1 MLKEIHPKR
10 RILDMGCGEK
20 KLAHK
25 KRFPNYN
32 FMGEVVGL
40 DLNKTE
46 QTDVVCDLNKGKIPF
61 KDNYFDIVYTHHC
74 LEHLEN
80 PVEVLLDVHRI
91 LKKGGYFL
99 IRVPHVSYI
108 GSMADLTHIRLFGY
122 SSLNFLTQG
131 DHAQLKNKERF
142 KLIKRKI
149 IFGRFYR
156 SLGIEYFAN
165 HFPNIYN
172 CFFEGI
178 FTARE
183 MHFEL
188 KKCL

>member
-1 MLKEIHPKR
+1 MKKLNIKKGD
-10 RILDMGCGEK
+10 RILDLGCGEN
-20 KLAHK
+20 KLYNK
-25 KRFPNYN
+25 DKFLGYN
-32 FMGEVVGL
+32 FEGEVIGL
-40 DLNKTE
+40 DFLKLDGV
-46 QTDVVCDLNKGKIPF
+46 DVVCDLNKGKLPF

-80 PVEVLLDVHRI
+80 PVEVILGVHRI

-108 GSMADLTHIRLFGY
+108 DSRADLTHIRLFGY

-149 IFGRFYR
+149 VFGRFYR
-156 SLGIEYFAN
+156 SLGIEYLAN
-165 HFPNIYN
+165 RFPNIYN

-183 MHFEL
+183 MHWEL
-188 KKCL
+188 EK